1 MALLSNAAKTNL
13 LESYPRVHSVGESK
27 RDGEPIIVLS
37 IPHGATTTN
46 LPETVEG
53 YRTEIAER
61 EPETRHSGYESA
73 HRPVQPG
80 LETSN
85 KDIDGG
91 NGSIGYVM
99 RDGNDYY
106 ITSNFHV
113 WDSDD
118 GKVGDR
124 IIQPGFGNADE
135 NDVVAHFAGSKYFH
149 QADVDLAWARL
160 SAGVSA
166 KINLYKIGA
175 RPKGKRDPI
184 VGWPVVKS
192 GQRTGVTTGEITE
205 TGVSLRASPN
215 AVAHNQFRCTPMSN
229 HGDSGSAIMTNDGN
243 NDALGLVWGGGGE
256 TTLCCP
262 IDAVE
267 SASGLTLVTADD
279 VDGHTYQGL
288 PRDAYRYCGDAA
300 GVYNDWRAGRIDT
313 TQFARRTPRGHG
325 TASLTLGDC
334 WNGYPKD
341 QLVYCG
347 PDENQELYRRWVVG
361 DLSTSGF
368 ARRTDRGAGTNQI
381 HAGACG
387 NPVDEEAGDGGTGG
401 GNASMSLLALGVAGY
416 ALSRDGDD

>member
-1 MALLSNAAKTNL
+1 MTLLSNAAKTNL
-13 LESYPRVHSVGESK
+13 LESYPRVHSVGESE
-27 RDGEPIIVLS
+27 RNGDPIVVLS
-37 IPHGATTTN
+37 VPHGTTAAT

-53 YRTEIAER
+53 YPVEVVER
-61 EPETRHSGYESA
+61 EPETRHSGFEA
-73 HRPVQPG
+73 RHRPVQPG
-80 LETSN
+80 IETAN
-85 KDIDGG
+85 TDIPGG

-106 ITSNFHV
+106 ITSNYHV

-118 GKVGDR
+118 GQIGDR
-124 IIQPGFGNADE
+124 IVQPGVNKTTPAEDTI
-135 NDVVAHFAGSKYFH
+135 AHFAGSKYFH

-166 KINLYKIGA
+166 RINLFEIGA
-175 RPKGKRDPI
+175 RPKGKRDPT
-184 VGWPVVKS
+184 VGWPTVKS
-192 GQRTGVTTGEITE
+192 GQRTGVTTGEIVE

-229 HGDSGSAIMTNDGN
+229 HGDSGSPIMTNDGN
-243 NDALGLVWGGGGE
+243 NDALGLIWGGGSE

-279 VDGHTYQGL
+279 VDGHTHRGL
-288 PRDAYRYCGDAA
+288 PRDAYHYCGDEA
-300 GVYNDWRAGRIDT
+300 GTYNDWRAGRIDT
-313 TQFARRTPRGHG
+313 QQFARRTARGHG

-334 WNGYPKD
+334 WNGYPKE

-347 PDENQELYRRWVVG
+347 PDENQALFRRWVVG

-368 ARRTDRGAGTNQI
+368 AQRTPRGQGTNQI

-387 NPVDEEAGDGGTGG
+387 NPVDEETGSDGGT
-401 GNASMSLLALGVAGY
+401 NASMSLLVLGVAGY
-416 ALSRDGDD
+416 ALTRDGDD